1 MNKQK
6 TFRRQMMA
14 LVMGGMILAMNQGT
28 TTLAAPPAKVLTIEK
43 TFTKEEKTQTP
54 TVNFTFKATPIQ
66 ATIPADAGTGQKEI
80 KPGPAGGIK
89 TLPTISYTAADTGT
103 EIVKTGNLE
112 LDATKFTAPGIYR
125 YVIEENNGSYE
136 GITYS
141 TVKKNFDVYV
151 DQNNAIISYAFS
163 NDLGTEKTDGKFTND
178 YGKTNDTIHDLT
190 VTKQVTGNQGD
201 TNKLFDFSVKVDG
214 VAGEKYTVE
223 VKEDANAAATTITL
237 ETGAA
242 QTVKLKDGGTIH
254 IWGLSDTDKVTVDE
268 TDYTAEG
275 YTTTG
280 ELTDLMVTADDTQK
294 TITNEKEV
302 SALTGIVTDMA
313 PYVLLIAVA
322 GGLLVLSMR
331 KKESR

>member
-28 TTLAAPPAKVLTIEK
+28 TTLAAPPAQVLTIEK

-54 TVNFTFKATPIQ
+54 TVDFTFKATPIP
-66 ATIPADAGTGQKEI
+66 ATIPAGGDQKEI
-80 KPGPAGGIK
+80 KPGPVGGIK

-103 EIVKTGNLE
+103 DIVKTGNLE
-112 LDATKFTAPGIYR
+112 LDETKFTAPGIYR
-125 YVIEENNGSYE
+125 YVIEENNGGYE

-151 DQNNAIISYAFS
+151 DQNNDIISYAFS

-178 YGKTNDTIHDLT
+178 YGKDNDTIHDLT
-190 VTKQVTGNQGD
+190 VTKEVTGNQGD
-201 TNKLFDFSVKVDG
+201 KNKLFDFSVKVDG
-214 VAGEKYTVE
+214 AAGEKYTVE
-223 VKEDANAAATTITL
+223 VKEDANAAVNTITL
-237 ETGAA
+237 ETGTA
-242 QTVKLKDGGTIH
+242 QTVKLKDGGSIH

-268 TDYTAEG
+268 TDYAAEG

-280 ELTDLMVTADDTQK
+280 ELTGLMVTADNTQK
-294 TITNEKEV
+294 TITNDKEV

-331 KKESR
+331 RKESR